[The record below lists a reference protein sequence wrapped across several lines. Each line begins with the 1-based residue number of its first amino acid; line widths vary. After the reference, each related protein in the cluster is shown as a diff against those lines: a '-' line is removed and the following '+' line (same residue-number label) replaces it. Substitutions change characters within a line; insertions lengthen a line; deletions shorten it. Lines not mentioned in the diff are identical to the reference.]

1 MDPTP
6 FFSDFKDTKKIFSFI
21 YFPNNLP
28 AGTISS
34 ILKIK
39 FFGEFCVKILF
50 CNQSF
55 SPLNT
60 FMRKEKDPDPEPDPY
75 HKTNGSGSA
84 TLVKTKH

>member
-1 MDPTP
+1 MDMTP
-6 FFSDFKDTKKIFSFI
+6 FFSDFKDAKKFFCFI

-39 FFGEFCVKILF
+39 FFGKFCVKILF

-60 FMRKEKDPDPEPDPY
+60 CMRKDKDPDPDPY
-75 HKTNGSGSA
+75 LKTNGSGSGSA